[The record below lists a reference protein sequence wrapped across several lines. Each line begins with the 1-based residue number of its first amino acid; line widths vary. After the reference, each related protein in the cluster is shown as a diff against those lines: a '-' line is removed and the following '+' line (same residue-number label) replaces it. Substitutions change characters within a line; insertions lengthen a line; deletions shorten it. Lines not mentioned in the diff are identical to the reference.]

1 VDLLIRLIVLLCIS
15 ENSLDVGLEL
25 FRLAEVVEVETEQRV
40 GRVRLRLF
48 KQFDFLDN
56 VFEADRLFDD

>member
-1 VDLLIRLIVLLCIS
+1 MDLLIRLIVLLCIS

-25 FRLAEVVEVETEQRV
+25 FRLAEVVETEQRV